1 MFFILFFI
9 KLCNQPLCRVVSFR
23 LVWFRF
29 ISFHLVF
36 VIYHRAAKNMLSES
50 SVASVVYYWLEFRD
64 DLTPQWMKQFTYRN
78 GDIKDIGW
86 NQ

>member
-1 MFFILFFI
+1 
-9 KLCNQPLCRVVSFR
+9 
-23 LVWFRF
+23 
-29 ISFHLVF
+29 
-36 VIYHRAAKNMLSES
+36 MLSES

-78 GDIKDIGW
+78 GDIQEIGW